1 VSPSDVKKEEVSSPT
16 LHLNVLPRVNMNT
29 RVQLMPMGRAR
40 ADVLYAAA
48 HSGPCLVAQAEGLR
62 VHDDRPND
70 ITATPPPP
78 PRRDYNGEDVERFHP
93 APRPSVLV
101 TPIAPAAAPAVAPAP
116 VPPAP
121 PAAPVV
127 QYGIRGV
134 SVFYS
139 SHAAALGAAMRLAL
153 DNPHIMMTSNIEKL
167 ESWMRGDPFVGED
180 DA

>member
-1 VSPSDVKKEEVSSPT
+1 VKKEEVSSPT
-16 LHLNVLPRVNMNT
+16 LHLNVPPCVNMNT
-29 RVQLMPMGRAR
+29 RVQLTPTGRAR

-48 HSGPCLVAQAEGLR
+48 HSGPCLVAQVEGLR
-62 VHDDRPND
+62 VRDDRPND
-70 ITATPPPP
+70 ITATPP

-93 APRPSVLV
+93 APHPSVLM

-139 SHAAALGAAMRLAL
+139 SHAAALGAATRLVL
-153 DNPHIMMTSNIEKL
+153 DNPRIMMTSNIEKL

-180 DA
+180 DDA